1 MHLKCVSRR
10 KTTRSVS
17 ASATFITKVLC
28 QKKTSSEL
36 QALNIFPSILF
47 KFATIVFPALFL
59 PQAYE
64 SRQLMVTIFV
74 CLWGVRLTGY
84 LLYRIIKLGRDK
96 QFEDTRSNIIRYAV
110 FWSFQVSYY
119 AGCSGGTGALFMS
132 ANLRFT
138 AHCAGA

>member
-1 MHLKCVSRR
+1 
-10 KTTRSVS
+10 
-17 ASATFITKVLC
+17 
-28 QKKTSSEL
+28 
-36 QALNIFPSILF
+36 
-47 KFATIVFPALFL
+47 
-59 PQAYE
+59 
-64 SRQLMVTIFV
+64 MVTIFV